1 MPRRVE
7 SVNESVRQKFC
18 GNFASTL
25 AEIHINRTSDTKTAR
40 DLENH
45 IWLEPS
51 TGIDLYTSK
60 VVEET
65 EYYIP
70 PGGVWSERDLN

>member
-1 MPRRVE
+1 M
-7 SVNESVRQKFC
+7 
-18 GNFASTL
+18 
-25 AEIHINRTSDTKTAR
+25 I